1 MNFYQPNSTINPTFS
16 GNDIELRKIANT
28 LWRGKWIIFTLIILC
43 YGASDIYNRYLSVE
57 LYPATAKIALEEGKP
72 RKVLTNIESVET
84 RSLITDIDI
93 NTEIEILRSGELVGK
108 LVDSLD
114 LTNQSAFNPYLRE
127 PSLLRSFITNL
138 LPFFDIL
145 PDTSKTMP
153 SPEKQRSSVFSHVR
167 NSMAFSNTPNTRVI
181 NILVTT
187 TNADLSVIIANKMAE
202 LYIEKQ
208 IQMKLDELRN
218 ATEFLSTRTSEL
230 KYDFENLKIKIG

>member
-1 MNFYQPNSTINPTFS
+1 MHQNST
-16 GNDIELRKIANT
+16 KA
-28 LWRGKWIIFTLIILC
+28 IL
-43 YGASDIYNRYLSVE
+43 VVQ

-127 PSLLRSFITNL
+127 PSLLRSFKTNL
-138 LPFFDIL
+138 LPFLTFCQTL
-145 PDTSKTMP
+145 QKLCHLL
-153 SPEKQRSSVFSHVR
+153 EKQRSSVFSHVR

-202 LYIEKQ
+202 LYIKSKIQ
-208 IQMKLDELRN
+208 IKLNELKT
-218 ATEFLSTRTSEL
+218 ATDFLSNRASEL
-230 KYDFENLKIKIG
+230 KYDFENLKIKLASFSSQIKAH